1 MLHLIKALFLQAII
15 SEKNKNMKEKLAA
28 FERLLNIMDELREK
42 CPWDKKQSFET
53 IRNLT
58 IEEVYELAEAIT
70 EKNNDEIK
78 KELGDIALHLVFYS
92 RIASETNLF
101 NIADVLNSICE
112 KLIYRHPHVFG
123 DVKVKDDVEVKHNWE
138 ELKVKEHNRSVLGG
152 VPGTLPALIKANRV
166 QEKVRAVGFDWDDPS
181 QVWDKLDEELEEL
194 KIEIK
199 YGDQDKIE
207 AEFGDLLFSVVNAA
221 RLHGVDPES
230 ALERTNRKFIKRFK
244 YLENQVNSD
253 GRKLKDMNLDEM
265 NIIWEEA
272 KKFD

>member
-1 MLHLIKALFLQAII
+1 LQAII
-15 SEKNKNMKEKLAA
+15 SKNKNMKEKLAA

-70 EKNNDEIK
+70 EKNIDEIK

-199 YGDQDKIE
+199 NGDVDKSE

-244 YLENQVNSD
+244 YLENQVNAE

-265 NIIWEEA
+265 NTIWEEA

>member
-1 MLHLIKALFLQAII
+1 
-15 SEKNKNMKEKLAA
+15 MKEKLAA
-28 FERLLNIMDELREK
+28 FERLLTIMDELREK
-42 CPWDKKQSFET
+42 CPWDKKQTFDT

-70 EKNNDEIK
+70 DKNIEEIK

-92 RIASETNLF
+92 RIASETKEF
-101 NIADVLNSICE
+101 DIADVLNSVCD

-138 ELKVKEHNRSVLGG
+138 ELKVKENNRSVLAG
-152 VPGTLPALIKANRV
+152 VPGTLPALIKANRI

-194 KIEIK
+194 KKEIK
-199 YGDQDKIE
+199 NGNEDKIE

-221 RLHGVDPES
+221 RLHDVDPES

-244 YLENQVNSD
+244 YLEIQVNIE

-265 NIIWEEA
+265 NVIWEQA
-272 KKFD
+272 KKLD

>member
-1 MLHLIKALFLQAII
+1 
-15 SEKNKNMKEKLAA
+15 
-28 FERLLNIMDELREK
+28 
-42 CPWDKKQSFET
+42 
-53 IRNLT
+53 LT

-70 EKNNDEIK
+70 DNDTEEIK

-101 NIADVLNSICE
+101 NIADVLNSVCD

-138 ELKVKEHNRSVLGG
+138 ELKVRESNRSVLAG
-152 VPGTLPALIKANRV
+152 VPGTLPALIKANRI

-181 QVWDKLDEELEEL
+181 QVWEKLDEELEEL

-199 YGDQDKIE
+199 NGNEDNSE
-207 AEFGDLLFSVVNAA
+207 AEFGDLIFSVVNAA

-244 YLENQVNSD
+244 YLESQVNKE
-253 GRKLKDMNLDEM
+253 GFKLKDMSLDEM
-265 NIIWEEA
+265 NAIWEEA
-272 KKFD
+272 KKYD

>member
-1 MLHLIKALFLQAII
+1 
-15 SEKNKNMKEKLAA
+15 MKEKLAA
-28 FERLLNIMDELREK
+28 FERLLKIMDELREK
-42 CPWDKKQSFET
+42 CPWDKKQTFET

-70 EKNNDEIK
+70 DNDSEEIK

-101 NIADVLNSICE
+101 NIADVLNSVCE

-138 ELKVKEHNRSVLGG
+138 ELKVRENNRSVLAG
-152 VPGTLPALIKANRV
+152 VPDTLPALIKANRI
-166 QEKVRAVGFDWDDPS
+166 QEKVRAIGFDWDDPS

-199 YGDQDKIE
+199 NGNEDHCE
-207 AEFGDLLFSVVNAA
+207 AEFGDLIFSVVNAA

-244 YLENQVNSD
+244 YLESQVNKE

-265 NIIWEEA
+265 NAIWEEA

>member
-1 MLHLIKALFLQAII
+1 
-15 SEKNKNMKEKLAA
+15 MKEKLAA
-28 FERLLNIMDELREK
+28 FERLVKIMDELREK
-42 CPWDKKQSFET
+42 CPWDKKQTFET

-70 EKNNDEIK
+70 DNDTEEIK

-101 NIADVLNSICE
+101 NIADVLNSVCD

-138 ELKVKEHNRSVLGG
+138 ELKVRESNRSVLAG
-152 VPGTLPALIKANRV
+152 VPGTLPALIKANRI

-181 QVWDKLDEELEEL
+181 QVWEKLDEELEEL

-199 YGDQDKIE
+199 NGNEDNSE
-207 AEFGDLLFSVVNAA
+207 AEFGDLIFSVVNAA

-244 YLENQVNSD
+244 YLESQVNKE
-253 GRKLKDMNLDEM
+253 GFKLKDMSLDEM
-265 NIIWEEA
+265 NAIWEEA
-272 KKFD
+272 KKYD

>member
-1 MLHLIKALFLQAII
+1 
-15 SEKNKNMKEKLAA
+15 MKEKLAA

-42 CPWDKKQSFET
+42 CPWDKKQTFET

-70 EKNNDEIK
+70 EKDIEEIK

-101 NIADVLNSICE
+101 DITDVFNSICE

-138 ELKVKEHNRSVLGG
+138 ELKVKEHNRSVLAG

-194 KIEIK
+194 KVEIRNGNK
-199 YGDQDKIE
+199 DNCE

-244 YLENQVNSD
+244 YLENQVNSE

-265 NIIWEEA
+265 NGIWEVA